1 VKVVRYADAE
11 EFIAR
16 AAPWLLERE
25 AEHNVILGDAHLLL
39 SEDHPFEEP
48 IYLAT
53 LENETGIVGCAARP
67 PPDGLTLTRLPAEAI
82 GVLVDDLRQ
91 VYDGL
96 PGLLGPEEEATQF
109 ARRWSRRKG
118 CNWSVVVRWRWY
130 GVETVN
136 DLENQPRGDLRLAD
150 DSDLPVV
157 DAWAIEYAREIGTRV
172 DVRAFFE
179 RKVRTGGLH
188 LWVDGVPRSLV
199 AVSGLIPTSGRISA
213 VYTPP
218 DDRRKG
224 YATAAVIATSRHM
237 LSAGRRMCVLLADLK
252 DPTAN
257 SIYQRI
263 GYRPVCD
270 VVELE
275 FSANP

>member
-1 VKVVRYADAE
+1 VKVVRYAGAE

-16 AAPWLLERE
+16 AAPWLLDRE

-39 SEDHPFEEP
+39 SEDNPFEEP

-53 LENETGIVGCAARP
+53 LENESGIVGCAARP

-82 GVLVDDLRQ
+82 DVLVDDLCQ

-109 ARRWSRRKG
+109 ARRWSRRKE
-118 CNWSVVVRWRWY
+118 CDWSVVVHWRWY
-130 GVETVN
+130 SVENVH
-136 DLENQPRGDLRLAD
+136 DPENSPAGRLRLAD
-150 DSDLPVV
+150 EGDLQVV
-157 DAWAIEYAREIGTRV
+157 DEWAIEYAREMGTRV

-179 RKVRTGGLH
+179 RKLRTGSLY

-224 YATAAVIATSRHM
+224 CATAAVAAASALM
-237 LSAGRRMCVLLADLK
+237 LNAGRRMCVLLADLK

-275 FSANP
+275 FTAKR